1 MTGSIRSRTL
11 LLVLLL
17 LTVTTSLLTYKSYRD
32 ARHEI
37 EELFDA
43 RLAQSARLLE
53 GLLHGSEPESTR
65 QAMQLALD
73 QGADSLAAGD
83 EKGAH
88 PYESKLSF
96 QLLNQAGEVQLESAQ
111 APHEALPRLL
121 AQLEK
126 SAPNAKAHGSKPA
139 IQALVAELPGFHD
152 LRLGA
157 YEWRVFL
164 LHEPAKGFWILVG
177 ERDDVRGELVQKI
190 VLRSLMSE
198 ILGLP
203 LIGLLVWFAV
213 GVGLKPLRQMAELLK
228 QRDPESLAPLTLAPL
243 PAELEPMTAALNRLL
258 LQVNQLLS
266 REKRFIADAAHE
278 LRTPLAVLR
287 IHAQNALQ
295 APDGEDRKAALN
307 QLELGVERATR
318 VVARLLTMARLEPR
332 AMQMAMTDI
341 ALARLLRHELA
352 ELTPLALA
360 RQQELVFELDE
371 AGDYH
376 LCADAP
382 SLATLLQNLVSNAV
396 QHTPAHG
403 QIRVS
408 LQAEPQCLRLLVEDN
423 GPGVPQAQRQQL
435 FERFYRQGAGQGAG
449 LGLSIAQRIVE
460 LHNGEIR
467 LDDAASGGLQVSV
480 VLPR

>member
-96 QLLNQAGEVQLESAQ
+96 QLLDQAGEVQLESAQ

-126 SAPNAKAHGSKPA
+126 SAPNAKAHGSIPA
-139 IQALVAELPGFHD
+139 IQALAAELPGFHD

-203 LIGLLVWFAV
+203 LIGLLVWFYIMETIV
-213 GVGLKPLRQMAELLK
+213 QSTSLFTRE
-228 QRDPESLAPLTLAPL
+228 ESFIKGTTLPLTVYVMRLTMESIIRAGY
-243 PAELEPMTAALNRLL
+243 AAIGSKGR
-258 LQVNQLLS
+258 
-266 REKRFIADAAHE
+266 KRVSS
-278 LRTPLAVLR
+278 LR
-287 IHAQNALQ
+287 
-295 APDGEDRKAALN
+295 
-307 QLELGVERATR
+307 
-318 VVARLLTMARLEPR
+318 VARLKSDGSLPSVPDARDIRRRLHACPR
-332 AMQMAMTDI
+332 TGHYA
-341 ALARLLRHELA
+341 
-352 ELTPLALA
+352 
-360 RQQELVFELDE
+360 
-371 AGDYH
+371 
-376 LCADAP
+376 
-382 SLATLLQNLVSNAV
+382 
-396 QHTPAHG
+396 
-403 QIRVS
+403 
-408 LQAEPQCLRLLVEDN
+408 
-423 GPGVPQAQRQQL
+423 
-435 FERFYRQGAGQGAG
+435 
-449 LGLSIAQRIVE
+449 
-460 LHNGEIR
+460 
-467 LDDAASGGLQVSV
+467 
-480 VLPR
+480 

>member
-1 MTGSIRSRTL
+1 MASIRSRTL

-17 LTVTTSLLTYKSYRD
+17 LTLTTSLLTYKSYRD

-53 GLLHGSEPESTR
+53 GLLQGSEPESTR
-65 QAMQLALD
+65 QAMQVALD
-73 QGADSLAAGD
+73 QAADTVAEDGAQG
-83 EKGAH
+83 GH

-96 QLLNQAGEVQLESAQ
+96 QVLDRLGKVQLESAQ
-111 APHEALPRLL
+111 APQEALPRLL
-121 AQLEK
+121 AQLRDGGSRAET
-126 SAPNAKAHGSKPA
+126 SASMPPMLMLAR
-139 IQALVAELPGFHD
+139 QLPGFHD
-152 LRLGA
+152 LKLGA
-157 YEWRVFL
+157 NHWRVFM
-164 LHEPAKGFWILVG
+164 LHEPRKGFWILVG

-190 VLRSLMSE
+190 ALRSLMSE
-198 ILGLP
+198 MLGLP

-228 QRDPESLAPLTLAPL
+228 QRDPDSLAPLTLAPL
-243 PAELEPMTAALNRLL
+243 PAELEPMNAALNRLL
-258 LQVNQLLS
+258 LQVNQLLL

-287 IHAQNALQ
+287 IHTQNALQ
-295 APDGEDRKAALN
+295 APDAEDREEALG
-307 QLELGVERATR
+307 QLEQAVQRATR
-318 VVARLLTMARLEPR
+318 VVAQLLTMARLEPK
-332 AMQMAMTDI
+332 AVQMAMADI
-341 ALARLLRHELA
+341 DLARLMRNELA

-360 RQQELVFELDE
+360 RQQELTFDLEE
-371 AGDYH
+371 PGDYQ
-376 LCADAP
+376 LRADAP

-396 QHTPAHG
+396 QHTPLHG

-408 LQAEPQCLRLLVEDN
+408 LHAEPQCIRLLVEDN
-423 GPGVPQAQRQQL
+423 GPGVPLAQRQQL

-460 LHNGEIR
+460 LHNGEI
-467 LDDAASGGLQVSV
+467 LLGEALLGGLQVCV

>member
-1 MTGSIRSRTL
+1 MMGSIRSRTL

-17 LTVTTSLLTYKSYRD
+17 LTLATSLLTYKSYRD
-32 ARHEI
+32 AQHEI

-65 QAMQLALD
+65 QAMQMALN
-73 QGADSLAAGD
+73 QAAGSISED
-83 EKGAH
+83 DARGGH

-96 QLLNQAGEVQLESAQ
+96 QVFDQSGKVQLESAQ
-111 APHEALPRLL
+111 APQEALSRLMSQLAGSGSGDKTGSTTLPLL
-121 AQLEK
+121 ATQM
-126 SAPNAKAHGSKPA
+126 
-139 IQALVAELPGFHD
+139 PGFHD
-152 LRLGA
+152 LQLGTYDWRL
-157 YEWRVFL
+157 FM
-164 LHEPAKGFWILVG
+164 LHEPRKGFWILVG

-198 ILGLP
+198 MLGLP

-213 GVGLKPLRQMAELLK
+213 GVGLKPLGKMAELLK
-228 QRDPESLAPLTLAPL
+228 QRDPDSLTPLTLAPL

-258 LQVNQLLS
+258 LQVNQLLL

-287 IHAQNALQ
+287 IHTQNALQ
-295 APDGEDRKAALN
+295 APDAEDRAAALD
-307 QLELGVERATR
+307 QLELAVQRATR
-318 VVARLLTMARLEPR
+318 VVAQLLTMARLEPK
-332 AMQMAMTDI
+332 AIQMAMTDI
-341 ALARLLRHELA
+341 DLARLLRNELA

-360 RQQELVFELDE
+360 RQQELMFELDE
-371 AGDYH
+371 TGDYQ
-376 LCADAP
+376 LRADAP

-396 QHTPAHG
+396 QHTPAGG
-403 QIRVS
+403 QVRVS
-408 LQAEPQCLRLLVEDN
+408 LHAEPQSLCLWVEDN
-423 GPGVPQAQRQQL
+423 GPGVPEDQRQKL

-449 LGLSIAQRIVE
+449 LGLSIVQRIVE
-460 LHNGEIR
+460 LHNGEIQ
-467 LDDAASGGLQVSV
+467 LADSAAGGLRVSV

>member
-1 MTGSIRSRTL
+1 MMGSIRSRTL

-17 LTVTTSLLTYKSYRD
+17 LTLTTSLLTYKSYRD
-32 ARHEI
+32 AQHEI

-53 GLLHGSEPESTR
+53 GLLHGSEPDSTR
-65 QAMQLALD
+65 LAMQAALD
-73 QGADSLAAGD
+73 QASAGVAGED
-83 EKGAH
+83 AKVGH
-88 PYESKLSF
+88 PYESKLIF
-96 QLLNQAGEVQLESAQ
+96 QVLNQSGEVQLESAQ
-111 APHEALPRLL
+111 APE
-121 AQLEK
+121 
-126 SAPNAKAHGSKPA
+126 
-139 IQALVAELPGFHD
+139 QALSGLLSQLADTGSHDKADIVMPALSLKLPGFHD
-152 LRLGA
+152 LKLGA
-157 YEWRVFL
+157 YHWRVFM
-164 LHEPAKGFWILVG
+164 LHEPHKGFWILVG

-198 ILGLP
+198 MLGLP

-213 GVGLKPLRQMAELLK
+213 GVGLKPLGQMAELLK

-243 PAELEPMTAALNRLL
+243 PTELEPMTAALNRLL
-258 LQVNQLLS
+258 LQVNQLLL

-287 IHAQNALQ
+287 IHTQNALQ
-295 APDGEDRKAALN
+295 APDAEDRAAALG
-307 QLELGVERATR
+307 QLELAVQRATR
-318 VVARLLTMARLEPR
+318 VVAQLLTMARLEPR
-332 AMQMAMTDI
+332 AMQMSMTDVD
-341 ALARLLRHELA
+341 LARLLRSELA
-352 ELTPLALA
+352 ELTPLALE
-360 RQQELVFELDE
+360 RQQELMLELDE
-371 AGDYH
+371 ADDYQ
-376 LCADAP
+376 LRADAA

-408 LQAEPQCLRLLVEDN
+408 LHAEPQSIRLLVEDN

-460 LHNGEIR
+460 LHDGEVQ
-467 LDDAASGGLQVSV
+467 LGDAALGGLQVSV